1 MINLIDKIRFCKTN
15 RSGYYYNRLI
25 QIFPHHCEFP
35 TFWDHHIMAINKFNF
50 ATTIINPLKTVKT
63 PARLLV
69 ARKAR
74 GNRSKKTKGALDKE

>member
-1 MINLIDKIRFCKTN
+1 
-15 RSGYYYNRLI
+15 
-25 QIFPHHCEFP
+25 
-35 TFWDHHIMAINKFNF
+35 MAINKFNF

-74 GNRSKKTKGALDKE
+74 DNRSKKTKGALDKE